1 MSLKALLFPDPPR
14 GFAGRRAVKIV
25 LRAGH
30 VLCAGVY
37 LGAFVFEVDPGARQP
52 WFWALLASAG
62 LLLLLDLHETAAFA
76 LETRGLVVLGKV
88 VLLALLPWFG
98 AAQVWV
104 LAGLVLV
111 SVVSSHAPASVR
123 HRVVVRGVRG
133 SQTRG

>member
-1 MSLKALLFPDPPR
+1 MSLKTLLFPDPPR
-14 GFAGRRAVKIV
+14 GFTGRRAVKIV

-37 LGAFVFEVDPGARQP
+37 LGAFVFGVEPAARQP
-52 WFWALLASAG
+52 WFWALLASAC
-62 LLLLLDLHETAAFA
+62 LLLLLDLHETAAFV
-76 LETRGLVVLGKV
+76 LETRGLVVLGKI
-88 VLLALLPWFG
+88 VLLGLLPWFG

-111 SVVSSHAPASVR
+111 SVLSSHAPASVR